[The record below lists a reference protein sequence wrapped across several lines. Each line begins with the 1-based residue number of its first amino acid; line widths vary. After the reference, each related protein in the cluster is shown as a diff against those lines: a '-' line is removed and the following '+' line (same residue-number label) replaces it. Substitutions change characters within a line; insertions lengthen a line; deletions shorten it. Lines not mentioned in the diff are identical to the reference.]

1 MCGVLGLVHSKE
13 DVVTESSSNSIIARG
28 LESISLRG
36 PDAKVYLNAPYLS
49 LQYRCT
55 YPSFYFRFI

>member
-28 LESISLRG
+28 LESASAS
-36 PDAKVYLNAPYLS
+36 PDAEGVFPMPLS
-49 LQYRCT
+49 KLQYR
-55 YPSFYFRFI
+55 